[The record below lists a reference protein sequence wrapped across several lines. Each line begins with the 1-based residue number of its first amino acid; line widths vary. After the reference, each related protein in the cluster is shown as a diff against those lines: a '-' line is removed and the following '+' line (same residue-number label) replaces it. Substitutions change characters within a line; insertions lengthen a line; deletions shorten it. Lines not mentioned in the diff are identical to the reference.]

1 MKNAKMVIFSGSHGT
16 CFEVIKHGKPS
27 ICMPTQPEQMGNA
40 RKMEE
45 LKCSICVEKPKQLRS
60 AIMEIEE
67 NIEAYKR
74 NVERLSEYSSKFNG
88 LRRAVEVIESIK
100 T

>member
-1 MKNAKMVIFSGSHGT
+1 
-16 CFEVIKHGKPS
+16 
-27 ICMPTQPEQMGNA
+27 
-40 RKMEE
+40 
-45 LKCSICVEKPKQLRS
+45 
-60 AIMEIEE
+60 MEIEE

-88 LRRAVEVIESIK
+88 LKRAVEVIESIK